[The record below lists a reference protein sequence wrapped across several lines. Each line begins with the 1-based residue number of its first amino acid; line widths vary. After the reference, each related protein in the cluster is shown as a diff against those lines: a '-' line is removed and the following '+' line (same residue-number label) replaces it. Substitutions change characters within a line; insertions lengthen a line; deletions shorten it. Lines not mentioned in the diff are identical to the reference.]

1 VVGGGEAARGV
12 TRPATPE
19 NLQALETESRKLD
32 TDATTLAT
40 WLEELGRFSARY
52 LEVSASGPAFLPL
65 GSARELGTVPLGPST
80 LPEVLQEFEALALT
94 RGIVPTSGRFFGYV
108 PGAAVP
114 SAAVGDYLAALT
126 NRYSGVFAASPGAA
140 EIENSAIR
148 WLAIMIGYPETA
160 WGTLQSGGTLA
171 TLVAIIAARETRQP
185 AEWCRGVIYLTEE
198 CHLAVRK
205 SVHMAGLAQTVLRV
219 VAVDER
225 LRMSVAELE
234 GWIAEDRRAGLHPWI
249 VIASAGTVNTGAVDP
264 LNDIADVAARERLWY
279 HVDAAYGGFFVLT
292 EREREMLAAL
302 ARADSV
308 VLDPHKGLFL
318 PYGCGAIL
326 ARDGN
331 RLRKAFEFTSS
342 YLKDVHHDA
351 PSPSD
356 YSPELTRHF
365 RALRLW
371 MSLKLHGLERFRAS
385 LEEKLV
391 LAQIAQ
397 QRLGSMAGLELGPE
411 PDLSIVAFRVRG
423 GGDEA
428 TRAVLDR
435 VVGRGRVHLSSTRL
449 WGKLYIRICVL
460 CFRSHRSDVEEALKE
475 IEGALAESV

>member
-1 VVGGGEAARGV
+1 MKDPRGV
-12 TRPATPE
+12 MGPMAPE
-19 NLQALETESRKLD
+19 TLESLETESRNLD
-32 TDATTLAT
+32 TDGATLAA

-52 LEVSASGPAFLPL
+52 LESSASGPAFLAL
-65 GSARELGTVPLGPST
+65 GSARDPEAVPLLPT
-80 LPEVLQEFEALALT
+80 ALPEVLKEFEAVALT

-108 PGAAVP
+108 PGGAVP
-114 SAAVGDYLAALT
+114 SAAIGDYLAALT
-126 NRYSGVFAASPGAA
+126 NRYSGVYAASPGAA

-148 WLAIMIGYPETA
+148 WLAGMIGYPETA

-185 AEWCRGVIYLTEE
+185 AEWSHGVIYLTEE

-219 VAVDER
+219 VAVDAR
-225 LRMSVAELE
+225 LRMSVADLE
-234 GWIAEDRRAGLHPWI
+234 RWIAEDRGSGLQPWM
-249 VIASAGTVNTGAVDP
+249 VVASAGTVNTGAVDP
-264 LNDIADVAARERLWY
+264 LDEIANVAAREGLWY
-279 HVDAAYGGFFVLT
+279 HIDAAYGGFFVLT
-292 EREREMLAAL
+292 ERARASLAAL

-371 MSLKLHGLERFRAS
+371 MSLKLHGLERFRAA

-391 LAQIAQ
+391 LARIAQ
-397 QRLGSMAGLELGPE
+397 ERLGSMPRLEPGPD

-423 GGDEA
+423 DGDEA

-435 VVGRGRVHLSSTRL
+435 MVSRGRVHVSSTRL

-460 CFRSHRSDVEEALKE
+460 CFRSHRSDLEEALKE
-475 IEGALAESV
+475 IEGALTRVA